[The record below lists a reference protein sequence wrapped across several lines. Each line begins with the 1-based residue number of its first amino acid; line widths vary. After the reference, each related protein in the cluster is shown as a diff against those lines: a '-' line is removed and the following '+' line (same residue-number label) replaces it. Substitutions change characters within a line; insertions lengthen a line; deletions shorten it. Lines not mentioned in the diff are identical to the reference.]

1 MSLAH
6 GGKIVLDDKREFWDK
21 NDIYYDTS
29 R

>member
-6 GGKIVLDDKREFWDK
+6 GGKIVLDDKRESWDK